1 VHDIDDLERRG
12 LPGVLVA
19 SEPFS
24 DAAETQAGALGL
36 DVARVFVAHPIQ
48 DRTDDEMR
56 SLADEALDALTRA
69 LTSTPAVTQ

>member
-1 VHDIDDLERRG
+1 MF
-12 LPGVLVA
+12 VA

-24 DAAETQAGALGL
+24 EAAEAQARALGL

-56 SLADEALDALTRA
+56 SLADEALGALTWA
-69 LTSTPAVTQ
+69 LTAAPGSTA